1 MLLII
6 KSIRNVNSLNSRL
19 LKIAHL
25 LSTLLFISPIT
36 TLYLINQPTFLFQL
50 FLLRFLQLFT
60 LMQRSYLPTQIL
72 YLFTLAST
80 QMSFVQIV
88 ARKIKSMHFFGGSHR
103 RSVLFERR
111 LGYWFG
117 KSLN

>member
-36 TLYLINQPTFLFQL
+36 TLYLIN
-50 FLLRFLQLFT
+50 
-60 LMQRSYLPTQIL
+60 
-72 YLFTLAST
+72 
-80 QMSFVQIV
+80 
-88 ARKIKSMHFFGGSHR
+88 
-103 RSVLFERR
+103 
-111 LGYWFG
+111 
-117 KSLN
+117 